1 MIGFKIGGFVFI
13 PRGRKRPLIQAH
25 QNELVEMREKGF
37 SYQQM
42 ADWLALQGVVVSKDT
57 VRLFILRVSREG

>member
-1 MIGFKIGGFVFI
+1 
-13 PRGRKRPLIQAH
+13 
-25 QNELVEMREKGF
+25 MREKGF